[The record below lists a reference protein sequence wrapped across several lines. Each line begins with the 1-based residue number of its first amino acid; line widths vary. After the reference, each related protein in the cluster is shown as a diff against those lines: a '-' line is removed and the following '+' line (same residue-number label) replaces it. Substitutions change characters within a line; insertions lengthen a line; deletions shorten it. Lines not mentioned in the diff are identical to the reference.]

1 LKPTDAAVSPV
12 TPIGGGAV
20 AHAPAE
26 AAVKAKVPSA
36 SAERSP
42 PSAPPAP
49 PASISIRWRLGVA
62 LAIALLPVL
71 LLSGF
76 QSWLDFQREAHA
88 QRDMLAAAAE
98 RSAATARA
106 RIEAADVLLETLA
119 PGSVGFQCAQRLAEV
134 RGRIPGY
141 ANLIRFD
148 SIGRVAC
155 AAATAPADPG
165 RRDRAWFR
173 NLANGA
179 PVVVASDPGVGYANE
194 PSVLA
199 AVRAENGSGG
209 FNGALVAVITLA
221 SLRPETADR
230 SLPAGSEVA
239 LTDGQGRYLSATV
252 STAFPADLA
261 GRLPHGGRSNLWFG
275 RDRAGAD
282 RVFSSAPLVGEDV
295 YVLLSAPSQ
304 GLVTW
309 AWINPLTSMALPLI
323 AFTLSLGAVWLVAE
337 QQIIRWIAYL
347 QRIAAIYGRGR
358 FSVHPLKAEAAP
370 PEIRDLAQTLDEMA
384 QTISARDAALRDSL
398 AQKDDLMR
406 EIHHRV
412 KNNLQVISSLLNI
425 QQRSL
430 TDPAARVAMSDT
442 RMRVGALALIYRSLY
457 QGADL
462 MRVDLRDF
470 LDELMAQVL
479 SGDTIVGAPIRT
491 ELSIDPLVIDPDR
504 LAPLALFAVE
514 AISNARKHG
523 VGQHGGELS
532 VVFRVRGEQA
542 EFSISDAGSGEG
554 ELPPLPPIVGQGVGR
569 TLMTAFARQLR
580 GEVDF
585 APNDQ
590 GGMTT
595 RLLFPTPALDPA

>member
-1 LKPTDAAVSPV
+1 M
-12 TPIGGGAV
+12 
-20 AHAPAE
+20 
-26 AAVKAKVPSA
+26 
-36 SAERSP
+36 
-42 PSAPPAP
+42 
-49 PASISIRWRLGVA
+49 A
-62 LAIALLPVL
+62 LAVALLPVL
-71 LLSGF
+71 ILSAF
-76 QSWLDFQREAHA
+76 QSVLDFQREAHA

-148 SIGRVAC
+148 TIGRVAC
-155 AAATAPADPG
+155 AAATAPADPA

-173 NLANGA
+173 ALSQGQ
-179 PVVVASDPGVGYANE
+179 PVTVASDPGVRYADE
-194 PSVLA
+194 PAVLA

-209 FNGALVAVITLA
+209 FDGALAAVITLS

-239 LTDGQGRYLSATV
+239 LTDAQGRYLSATTI
-252 STAFPADLA
+252 TAFPGSLA
-261 GRLPHGGRSNLWFG
+261 GRLPKAGKALLWFG
-275 RDRAGAD
+275 RDRSGGQ
-282 RVFSSAPLVGEDV
+282 RVFSSAPLVGNDV
-295 YVLLSAPSQ
+295 YVVLSAPSQ

-309 AWINPLTSMALPLI
+309 AWINPLTALALPLV
-323 AFTLSLGAVWLVAE
+323 AFTLSLAAVWIVAE
-337 QQIIRWIAYL
+337 RQIIRWIAYL

-358 FSVHPLKAEAAP
+358 FSIHPLKAEAAP
-370 PEIRDLAQTLDEMA
+370 PEIRDLAQTLDQMA

-412 KNNLQVISSLLNI
+412 KNNLQVISSLLNM

-430 TDPAARVAMSDT
+430 ADPAARMAMSDT
-442 RMRVGALALIYRSLY
+442 RMRIAALALIYRSLY
-457 QGADL
+457 QGPDL
-462 MRVDLRDF
+462 KRVDLRDF
-470 LDELMAQVL
+470 LDELMAQIL
-479 SGDTIVGAPIRT
+479 SGDAVAAAPIRT

-523 VGQHGGELS
+523 VGEHGGEFS

-542 EFSISDAGSGEG
+542 EFSISDAGSGGG
-554 ELPPLPPIVGQGVGR
+554 EPTLPPVVGQGVGR

-585 APNDQ
+585 ARNDK

-595 RLLFPTPALDPA
+595 RLLFPTPALHVAAP

>member
-1 LKPTDAAVSPV
+1 VTAAEPDAGRGARAQPERLAVD
-12 TPIGGGAV
+12 
-20 AHAPAE
+20 HAPAR
-26 AAVKAKVPSA
+26 
-36 SAERSP
+36 RSRP
-42 PSAPPAP
+42 WL
-49 PASISIRWRLGVA
+49 SISIRWRLGVA
-62 LAIALLPVL
+62 LALALLPVL
-71 LLSGF
+71 VLSGL
-76 QSWLDFQREAHA
+76 QSWLDFDREARA
-88 QRDMLAAAAE
+88 QRDMLSAAAE

-148 SIGRVAC
+148 PIGRVAC
-155 AAATAPADPG
+155 AAATSPADPA
-165 RRDRAWFR
+165 RRDRPWFHS
-173 NLANGA
+173 LAAGQ
-179 PVVVASDPGVGYANE
+179 PVVVASDPGVGYADE

-199 AVRAENGSGG
+199 AVRAENASGG
-209 FNGALVAVITLA
+209 FDGALVAVITLA

-239 LTDGQGRYLSATV
+239 LTDSQGHYLSATDT
-252 STAFPADLA
+252 TAFPAGVGLSQLPRN
-261 GRLPHGGRSNLWFG
+261 GRASLWFG
-275 RDRAGAD
+275 HDRDGHA
-282 RVFSSAPLVGEDV
+282 RVFSAASLVGDDV
-295 YVLLSAPSQ
+295 YVVLSAPSQ

-309 AWINPLTSMALPLI
+309 AWINPITALALPLI
-323 AFTLSLGAVWLVAE
+323 AFTLSLGAVWIVAE
-337 QQIIRWIAYL
+337 RQIIRWIAYL

-358 FSVHPLKAEAAP
+358 FSIHPLKAEAAP
-370 PEIRDLAQTLDEMA
+370 PEIRDLALTLDEMA
-384 QTISARDAALRDSL
+384 QAISVRDAALRDNL

-412 KNNLQVISSLLNI
+412 KNNLQVISSLLNM

-430 TDPAARVAMSDT
+430 TDPAARMAMSDT
-442 RMRVGALALIYRSLY
+442 RMRIAALALIYRSLY

-462 MRVDLRDF
+462 KRVDLREF
-470 LDELMAQVL
+470 LDELLAQVL
-479 SGDTIVGAPIRT
+479 AGEAATAAPIRT

-532 VVFRVRGEQA
+532 VVFRVNGEAA
-542 EFSISDAGSGEG
+542 ELAISDTGAGGTAAV
-554 ELPPLPPIVGQGVGR
+554 PVIGQGVGR

-585 APNDQ
+585 TPNDR
-590 GGMTT
+590 GGLTT
-595 RLLFPTPALDPA
+595 RLLFPTPALEPA